1 MIVMKT
7 SLKFIAAAAL
17 TAASALPLQ
26 SQAAL
31 FDDTEARKAI
41 IDLRA
46 RVESL
51 NNRLEAKADKST
63 NLDLAGQN
71 EQLRLEIARLR
82 GQIEVLAN
90 EVANMQRRQKDF
102 YTDLDNRLRKVEPQ
116 QATVDGRQVEVLPSE
131 QKTYD
136 AALAMF
142 KAGDYRNAGTTF
154 SNFLRLYPQSGYAGA
169 AHYWLGNAYYAQRD
183 YRNAIAS
190 HQTVVNSFPDNPKA
204 PEALLTIASSYVEL
218 KDRPAAKKTLEQV
231 VARYPESPA
240 AQTAQERMA
249 SLR

>member
-1 MIVMKT
+1 MKT
-7 SLKFIAAAAL
+7 PIKSILAAAL
-17 TAASALPLQ
+17 IAASSIPMQ

-31 FDDTEARKAI
+31 FDDVEARRAI

-46 RVESL
+46 RVDSL
-51 NNRLEAKADKST
+51 NNRLEGKADKST

-71 EQLRLEIARLR
+71 EQLRLEVARLR

-90 EVANMQRRQKDF
+90 DVANMQRRQKDF
-102 YTDLDNRLRKVEPQ
+102 YTDLDTRLRKMEPQ
-116 QATVDGRQVEVLPSE
+116 QATVDGRQVEILPAE

-169 AHYWLGNAYYAQRD
+169 AHYWLGNTYYAQRD

-218 KDRPAAKKTLEQV
+218 KDKPAAKKTLEQV
-231 VARYPESPA
+231 VARYPDSQA

-249 SLR
+249 ALR

>member
-1 MIVMKT
+1 MNT
-7 SLKFIAAAAL
+7 SFKSFLAAAL
-17 TAASALPLQ
+17 VAASFVPAQ

-31 FDDTEARKAI
+31 FDDNEARRAI

-46 RVESL
+46 RIESL
-51 NNRLEAKADKST
+51 NSRLEGKADKST

-71 EQLRLEIARLR
+71 EQLRLEVARLR

-90 EVANMQRRQKDF
+90 EVGNLQRRQKDF
-102 YTDLDNRLRKVEPQ
+102 YADLDTRLRKVEPQ
-116 QATVDGRQVEVLPSE
+116 RATVDGREVEILPGE

-169 AHYWLGNAYYAQRD
+169 AHYWLGNTYYAQRD
-183 YRNAIAS
+183 YQNAITA

-204 PEALLTIASSYVEL
+204 PEALLTIASSYIEL
-218 KDRPAAKKTLEQV
+218 KDRPAARKALEQI
-231 VARYPESPA
+231 VAKYPDSPA

-249 SLR
+249 VLR

>member
-1 MIVMKT
+1 MKT
-7 SLKFIAAAAL
+7 SFKSSLAAALIAAASFA
-17 TAASALPLQ
+17 PVP

-31 FDDTEARKAI
+31 FDDVEARKAI
-41 IDLRA
+41 LDLRA
-46 RVESL
+46 RVEAL
-51 NNRLEAKADKST
+51 NNRLESKADKTT

-71 EQLRLEIARLR
+71 DQLRLEVAKLR
-82 GQIEVLAN
+82 GQIEVLSN
-90 EVANMQRRQKDF
+90 EVANLQRRQKDF
-102 YTDLDNRLRKVEPQ
+102 YADLDSRLRKVEPQ
-116 QATVDGRQVEVLPSE
+116 QATVDGRQVEILPSE

-136 AALAMF
+136 AALSMF
-142 KAGDYRNAGTTF
+142 KAGDYKNAGATF

-183 YRNAIAS
+183 FRNAIAS
-190 HQTVVNSFPDNPKA
+190 HQTVVNSFSDNPKA
-204 PEALLTIASSYVEL
+204 PEALLNIAGSYIEL
-218 KDRPAAKKTLEQV
+218 KDRAAAKNALEQV

>member
-1 MIVMKT
+1 MKT
-7 SLKFIAAAAL
+7 AINSIAAAAL
-17 TAASALPLQ
+17 IAAFAIPMQ
-26 SQAAL
+26 ARAAL
-31 FDDTEARKAI
+31 FDDDEARRAI

-46 RVESL
+46 RVDAL
-51 NNRLEAKADKST
+51 NGRLESKADKAT

-71 EQLRLEIARLR
+71 EQLKLEIARLR
-82 GQIEVLAN
+82 GQVEVLTN

-102 YTDLDNRLRKVEPQ
+102 YTDLDTRLRKVEPQ
-116 QATVDGRQVEVLPSE
+116 QATVDGRQVEVLPAE

-142 KAGDYRNAGTTF
+142 KAGDYKNAGTTF
-154 SNFLRLYPQSGYAGA
+154 SNFLRLYPQSGYAAA
-169 AHYWLGNAYYAQRD
+169 AHYWLGNTYYAQRD
-183 YRNAIAS
+183 YRSAIAS
-190 HQTVVNSFPDNPKA
+190 HQTVVNSFSDNPKA

-218 KDRPAAKKTLEQV
+218 KDKANAKKTLEQV

-249 SLR
+249 TLR

>member
-1 MIVMKT
+1 MKPSIKSIVAAAV
-7 SLKFIAAAAL
+7 IAASSLPAL
-17 TAASALPLQ
+17 

-41 IDLRA
+41 LDLRA
-46 RVESL
+46 RVDSL
-51 NNRLEAKADKST
+51 NNRLEGKADKST

-71 EQLRLEIARLR
+71 EQLRLEVARLR

-102 YTDLDNRLRKVEPQ
+102 YTDLDSRLRKVEPQ
-116 QATVDGRQVEVLPSE
+116 RATVDGKEVEIQVGE

-142 KAGDYRNAGTTF
+142 KAGDYKNAGATF

-169 AHYWLGNAYYAQRD
+169 AHYWLGNTYYAQRD
-183 YRNAIAS
+183 YRNAIAA
-190 HQTVVNSFPDNPKA
+190 HQTVINSFPDNPKA

-218 KDRPAAKKTLEQV
+218 KDRPSAKKTLEQV
-231 VARYPESPA
+231 VARYPDSPA

-249 SLR
+249 ALR